1 MNTELYIQAILALV
15 GGLGLFLLGM
25 RKLSDGLQTIAGP
38 SLKRLIAAVTGN
50 RFMAVGVGVVVTTV
64 IQSSSITTALV
75 VGFVN
80 SGIMTLTQSIGVIMG
95 ANIGT
100 TITGWVL
107 VLKVGKYGL
116 PLAGAASIIYL
127 FGKRE
132 FTKYLAMTV
141 LGLGLV
147 FLGLEIMKDGL
158 APLRDVPEFKAWFHA
173 FHADSY
179 FGVLKCA
186 LVGCILTMIV
196 QSSSATLGITIAMA
210 SQGIIPF
217 ETAAALVMG
226 ENIGTT
232 ITALLA
238 GLGGNINARRA
249 SWFHSMFNIL
259 GALWVT
265 ALFPWYLH
273 VVEWFAASF
282 LGVPEIRAMAPEGG
296 SDLFPVV
303 VTGIATVHTLFN
315 LTNTLL
321 FLPFT
326 GLFGRLLVHLGKD
339 ETTNDAPSPR
349 IARLDDASLESP
361 FAALEQVEHQLERMG
376 SDLGIMMS
384 QLRTSLET
392 PSQAKTQGRPIF
404 AAEARFDTLQHEI
417 TSFLTNLLSR
427 QIGQVFAGEAQAQLR
442 ICDELESVS
451 DYATQILKL
460 QLRVHENGDTFD
472 PIHQESLL
480 NLHDKVA
487 ELVGIC
493 SKFMG
498 SPQDP
503 FLLENIQTRNQ
514 EITALVRTYRN
525 DHWKSLA
532 ERPASPLLATCYS
545 DILVSY
551 RKIKE
556 HLQSATEAMEST
568 SMGA

>member
-1 MNTELYIQAILALV
+1 MNIELYIQAILSLV

-25 RKLSDGLQTIAGP
+25 KKLSDGLQTIAGP

-50 RFMAVGVGVVVTTV
+50 RFMAVGVGLTVTTV

-100 TITGWVL
+100 TITGWIL

-116 PLAGAASIIYL
+116 PLAGAAAMVYI
-127 FGKRE
+127 FGKRD
-132 FTKYLAMTV
+132 FTRYLAMT
-141 LGLGLV
+141 LMGLGFV

-158 APLRDVPEFKAWFHA
+158 APLRDVPQFKAWFHA
-173 FHADSY
+173 FQADSY
-179 FGVLKCA
+179 LGVLKCA

-217 ETAAALVMG
+217 ETAAALVLG

-238 GLGGNINARRA
+238 GLGGNVNARRA
-249 SWFHSMFNIL
+249 SWFHSIFNIL

-265 ALFPWYLH
+265 ALFPVYLH
-273 VVEWFAASF
+273 LVEWIVATF
-282 LGVPEIRAMAPEGG
+282 LGVPEVRAMAPAG
-296 SDLFPVV
+296 SSELFPVV

-315 LTNTLL
+315 ITNTLI

-326 GLFGRLLVHLGKD
+326 GHFGRLLARLGKD
-339 ETTNDAPSPR
+339 EPTNDAPSQR

-361 FAALEQVEHQLERMG
+361 FAALEQVEHQLEHMG
-376 SDLGIMMS
+376 KDLTSMMA
-384 QLRTSLET
+384 QLRTSIET
-392 PSQAKTQGRPIF
+392 PANAKILGRPIF
-404 AAEARFDTLQHEI
+404 AAETRFDTLQHEI
-417 TSFLTNLLSR
+417 TAFLTSLLSR
-427 QIGQVFAGEAQAQLR
+427 QVGQTFASEAQAQLR

-451 DYATQILKL
+451 DYITQILKL
-460 QLRVHENGDTFD
+460 QLRVQENGVTFD
-472 PIHQESLL
+472 PDHRESLL

-487 ELVGIC
+487 ELVGI
-493 SKFMG
+493 SAKYM
-498 SPQDP
+498 SHPTDP
-503 FLLENIQTRNQ
+503 YLAEDLQNRCQ
-514 EITALVRTYRN
+514 EINALVRTYRN
-525 DHWKSLA
+525 EHWKSLA
-532 ERPASPLLATCYS
+532 DRTTSPLLATCYS

-556 HLQSATEAMEST
+556 HMHAVTEAVEST
-568 SMGA
+568 SMGT